1 MRCRR
6 AFGCGSR
13 KYASR
18 GAPGVINFNCSSE
31 PVLIASGKT
40 TLAGVLELPP
50 NPSGMVVF
58 PQNNGARRLWPRN
71 NYLANELRRAGL
83 ATLLL
88 DLIGMDEDTGE
99 KHRSDIALLGTRL
112 AAATDWLAAEPE
124 TKKLALGL
132 FGSGSDAAA
141 ALQLAASRPE
151 RIAAVVVRSGRPD
164 LAGADALAR
173 VRAPTLLIVGEED
186 CSVIGFNRRALDQLS
201 CEKDLALI
209 RGGTYPGEG
218 QHTLHEIARLA
229 ARWFKGYFGGDVRP
243 TFAPLS

>member
-1 MRCRR
+1 M
-6 AFGCGSR
+6 
-13 KYASR
+13 
-18 GAPGVINFNCSSE
+18 INFTCSSE
-31 PVLIASGKT
+31 PVLIASGKAA
-40 TLAGVLELPP
+40 LAGVLELPP
-50 NPSGMVVF
+50 NPSGMIVF
-58 PQNNGARRLWPRN
+58 PQDSSARRFWPRN

-88 DLIGMDEDTGE
+88 DLIGMDEDGGE
-99 KHRSDIALLGTRL
+99 KHRSDIALRGTRL

-141 ALQLAASRPE
+141 ALQLAASRAD
-151 RIAAVVVRSGRPD
+151 RIAAVVSRGGRPD

-186 CSVIGFNRRALDQLS
+186 RALIEFNRRALDQLS

-209 RGGTYPGEG
+209 RGASYVFEK
-218 QHTLHEIARLA
+218 QRIQQEVARLA
-229 ARWFKGYFGGDVRP
+229 ARWFKGYLGNSEM
-243 TFAPLS
+243 LS

>member
-13 KYASR
+13 KHASR
-18 GAPGVINFNCSSE
+18 GAPGVINFTSSSE

-124 TKKLALGL
+124 TNKLALGL

-141 ALQLAASRPE
+141 ALQLAASRAD
-151 RIAAVVVRSGRPD
+151 RVAAVVSRGGRPD
-164 LAGADALAR
+164 LAGPDALAR

-186 CSVIGFNRRALDQLS
+186 RALIEFNRQALDQLS

-209 RGGTYPGEG
+209 RGATYLFEE
-218 QHTLHEIARLA
+218 QRIQQEVARLA
-229 ARWFKGYFGGDVRP
+229 ARWFKGYFGNSKI
-243 TFAPLS
+243 AS

>member
-1 MRCRR
+1 M
-6 AFGCGSR
+6 
-13 KYASR
+13 
-18 GAPGVINFNCSSE
+18 INFTCSSE
-31 PVLIASGKT
+31 PVLIASGKA

-58 PQNNGARRLWPRN
+58 PQDNGARRLWPRN

-88 DLIGMDEDTGE
+88 DLLGMDEDAGE
-99 KHRSDIALLGTRL
+99 KHRSDIALRGTRL

-132 FGSGSDAAA
+132 FGSGTDAAA
-141 ALQLAASRPE
+141 ALQLAASRAD
-151 RIAAVVVRSGRPD
+151 RIAAVVSRGGRPD

-186 CSVIGFNRRALDQLS
+186 RALIEFNRRALDQLS

-209 RGGTYPGEG
+209 RGASYLFEE
-218 QHTLHEIARLA
+218 QRIQQEVARLA
-229 ARWFKGYFGGDVRP
+229 ARWFKGYFGNSKI
-243 TFAPLS
+243 AS